1 MKVILLKDVKGS
13 GVKGDVIN
21 VSDGYAR
28 NYLFPRG
35 LAKEATQASLKELKN
50 QERAEERRREQ
61 EAQQARDLAKKLS
74 ELTLVIKAKSGENG
88 KLFGSVTNKE
98 IADELKKQHKISVDR
113 KKIVLNEPIKQL
125 CEVELEVKVYPEI
138 SGKLKVKVEEA

>member
-35 LAKEATQASLKELKN
+35 LATEATQGKLNGQAR
-50 QERAEERRREQ
+50 ERAEQKQREQ
-61 EAQQARDLAKKLS
+61 EADEARAMVKRLS
-74 ELTLVIKAKSGENG
+74 ELTLI
-88 KLFGSVTNKE
+88 
-98 IADELKKQHKISVDR
+98 
-113 KKIVLNEPIKQL
+113 
-125 CEVELEVKVYPEI
+125 
-138 SGKLKVKVEEA
+138 

>member
-1 MKVILLKDVKGS
+1 MKIILLEDVKGS

-21 VSDGYAR
+21 ASDGYAR

-35 LAKEATQASLKELKN
+35 LATEATKANLNKLKEK
-50 QERAEERRREQ
+50 ERAEKKRTEQAVEEAREM
-61 EAQQARDLAKKLS
+61 ARKLS
-74 ELTLVIKAKSGENG
+74 DITLLIKVKSGENG

-98 IADELKKQHKISVDR
+98 IADELEKQHKISIDR
-113 KKIVLNEPIKQL
+113 KKIVLIEPIKQL
-125 CEVELEVKVYPEI
+125 CEVELEVKLYPEV

>member
-1 MKVILLKDVKGS
+1 MKVILLKDVRGS

-35 LAKEATQASLKELKN
+35 LATEATKANLNELKN
-50 QERAEERRREQ
+50 KEKAEEKRREQ
-61 EAQQARDLAKKLS
+61 AAQEAREIAEKLS
-74 ELTLVIKAKSGENG
+74 DITLVIKAKSGENG

-98 IADELKKQHKISVDR
+98 IAQELKKQHKIAIDR
-113 KKIVLNEPIKQL
+113 KKIVLDEPIKQL
-125 CEVELEVKVYPEI
+125 SEMEVDVKLYPEI
-138 SGKLKVKVEEA
+138 SGKLKIRVEEA

>member
-1 MKVILLKDVKGS
+1 MKVILLKDVRGS

-35 LAKEATQASLKELKN
+35 LAIEATKANLNELKN
-50 QERAEERRREQ
+50 KEKAEEKRKEQAAQ
-61 EAQQARDLAKKLS
+61 EAREIADKLS
-74 ELTLVIKAKSGENG
+74 DITLVIKAKSGENG

-98 IADELKKQHKISVDR
+98 IAQELKKQHKIAIDR
-113 KKIVLNEPIKQL
+113 KKIVLDEPIKQL
-125 CEVELEVKVYPEI
+125 SEMEVDVKLYPEI
-138 SGKLKVKVEEA
+138 SGKLRIRVEEA

>member
-1 MKVILLKDVKGS
+1 MKVILLKDIKGS

-35 LAKEATQASLKELKN
+35 LATEATKANLSELENK
-50 QERAEERRREQ
+50 ERAEEKRREQ
-61 EAQQARDLAKKLS
+61 AAEQAREMANRLS
-74 ELTLVIKAKSGENG
+74 DITLVIKAKSGENG

-98 IADELKKQHKISVDR
+98 IAQELKKQYKISIDR
-113 KKIVLNEPIKQL
+113 KKIVLGEPIKQL
-125 CEVELEVKVYPEI
+125 CEMELEVKLYPEI
-138 SGKLKVKVEEA
+138 GGKLKIKVEEA

>member
-35 LAKEATQASLKELKN
+35 LAVEATQASLNELKDK
-50 QERAEERRREQ
+50 ERAEGKRKEQAVQDAREM
-61 EAQQARDLAKKLS
+61 ANKLS
-74 ELTLVIKAKSGENG
+74 EITLVMKAKSGENG

-98 IADELKKQHKISVDR
+98 IAQELKKQHKLSIDR

-125 CEVELEVKVYPEI
+125 CQIELEVKLYPEI

>member
-13 GVKGDVIN
+13 GVKGDVVN

-28 NYLFPRG
+28 NFLFPKG
-35 LAKEATQASLKELKN
+35 LAIEATKANLNELKKR
-50 QERAEERRREQ
+50 ERAQQKRIEQ
-61 EAQQARDLAKKLS
+61 EMQEARELAKKIS
-74 ELTLVIKAKSGENG
+74 DLTLVIKAKSGENG

-98 IADELKKQHKISVDR
+98 IAQELKKQHKITIDR

-125 CEVELEVKVYPEI
+125 GQMELEVKLYPEI
-138 SGKLKVKVEEA
+138 SGKLTVKVEEA

>member
-1 MKVILLKDVKGS
+1 VKVILLKDVRGS

-35 LAKEATQASLKELKN
+35 LATEATKANLNELKN
-50 QERAEERRREQ
+50 KEKAEEKRREQ
-61 EAQQARDLAKKLS
+61 AAQEAREIAEKLS
-74 ELTLVIKAKSGENG
+74 DITLVIKAKSGENG

-98 IADELKKQHKISVDR
+98 IAQELKKQHKIAIDR
-113 KKIVLNEPIKQL
+113 KKIVLDEPIKQL
-125 CEVELEVKVYPEI
+125 SEMEVDVKLYPEI
-138 SGKLKVKVEEA
+138 SGKLRIRVEEA

>member
-1 MKVILLKDVKGS
+1 MKVILLKDVRGS

-35 LAKEATQASLKELKN
+35 LATEATKANLNELKN
-50 QERAEERRREQ
+50 KEKAEEKRREQ
-61 EAQQARDLAKKLS
+61 AAQEAREIAEKLS
-74 ELTLVIKAKSGENG
+74 DITLVIKAKSGENG

-98 IADELKKQHKISVDR
+98 IAQELKKQHKIAIDR
-113 KKIVLNEPIKQL
+113 KKIVLDEPIKQL
-125 CEVELEVKVYPEI
+125 SEMEVDVKLYPEI
-138 SGKLKVKVEEA
+138 SGKLRIRVEEA